1 MKTLFKNITALFG
14 VSALT
19 FGSAFGELAKF
30 NNVTVTVVGDAG
42 QNMESF
48 NKYADDFTKA
58 GITIKQVGATFT
70 GLYDKLKTDFVA
82 GSGDYDM
89 VIFYPSYIGDFA
101 GNGYLAPLD
110 EYMKKTPAA
119 VWDPKMDAEE
129 PPYRE
134 VYCKWEG
141 KTYALPYDGDA
152 RALKYPKE
160 LESNADENEAFQKE
174 DAREF

>member
-1 MKTLFKNITALFG
+1 MKRVAQL
-14 VSALT
+14 
-19 FGSAFGELAKF
+19 LAAGLGAVVWTSVAAAADLPSF
-30 NNVTVTVVGDAG
+30 NHVTVTVVGDAG
-42 QNMESF
+42 QNMESL

-70 GLYDKLKTDFVA
+70 GLYDKLKTSFVA
-82 GSGDYDM
+82 GSSDYDM